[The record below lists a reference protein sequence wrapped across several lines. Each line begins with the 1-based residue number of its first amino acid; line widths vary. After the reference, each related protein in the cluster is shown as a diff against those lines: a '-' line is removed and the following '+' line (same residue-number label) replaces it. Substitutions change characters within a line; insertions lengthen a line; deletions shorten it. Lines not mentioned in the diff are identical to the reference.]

1 MDALEAAFDAAAEDD
16 EVRVVVL
23 RGSGRAFCAGYD
35 LNQDAEEGTKD
46 AAEWHREL
54 DRDTKR
60 LLRILEN
67 PKPVIASVHSYCLAG
82 GTDLMLAC
90 DLAVASD
97 DAVFGYVDI
106 RFGSGVVSM
115 FLPWVVGV
123 RAAKELILTGQDRV
137 PAAEAL
143 RIGLVNRVVPRD
155 ELEGATM
162 ALADEIAKNE
172 PFVVRTMKASINR
185 VWQTRRPP
193 GGARRQHGAGR
204 DDRDGQPARP
214 GRVPPDHPRG
224 GSEGRDRLARRA
236 VPEHRVIYGLAA
248 ALGWGLSDLWAAI
261 SGRRIGS
268 GRTVVVAQVAAG
280 VVVTLLVLIVRPDL
294 SGIPTVAPW
303 LIPNAFLGAAAFAT
317 LYKGL
322 QLGPIAVVSPV
333 LASYA
338 VVPVLLSVVLLG
350 ETLGGLQVVGVA
362 VTIAGAALTSTD
374 PKALRAG
381 TRTKP
386 AGLPWAIVS
395 TLLFG
400 VATYVMGWAAKEAG
414 FLPSLWFG
422 RLTMMT
428 VFLLAALVLWLR
440 SRSAGEVRDP
450 VSPSMLRLAVLV
462 GVMELVGTIAYA
474 RGAEVGLVS
483 IVTAASA
490 TYPLIPV
497 FGGVVLLHE
506 RPVPT
511 QYLGIAMVIGG
522 LLLLGVA

>member
-1 MDALEAAFDAAAEDD
+1 M
-16 EVRVVVL
+16 
-23 RGSGRAFCAGYD
+23 
-35 LNQDAEEGTKD
+35 
-46 AAEWHREL
+46 
-54 DRDTKR
+54 
-60 LLRILEN
+60 
-67 PKPVIASVHSYCLAG
+67 
-82 GTDLMLAC
+82 
-90 DLAVASD
+90 
-97 DAVFGYVDI
+97 
-106 RFGSGVVSM
+106 
-115 FLPWVVGV
+115 
-123 RAAKELILTGQDRV
+123 
-137 PAAEAL
+137 
-143 RIGLVNRVVPRD
+143 
-155 ELEGATM
+155 
-162 ALADEIAKNE
+162 
-172 PFVVRTMKASINR
+172 
-185 VWQTRRPP
+185 
-193 GGARRQHGAGR
+193 
-204 DDRDGQPARP
+204 
-214 GRVPPDHPRG
+214 
-224 GSEGRDRLARRA
+224 
-236 VPEHRVIYGLAA
+236 IYGLAA

-268 GRTVVVAQVAAG
+268 GRTVVVAQVAAA

-294 SGIPTVAPW
+294 SGIPAVAPW

-338 VVPVLLSVVLLG
+338 VIPVLLSIVLLG
-350 ETLGGLQVVGVA
+350 ETLGGWEVVGVA
-362 VTIAGAALTSTD
+362 ITIAGAALTSTD
-374 PKALRAG
+374 PRALRAG

-422 RLTMMT
+422 RLTMT
-428 VFLLAALVLWLR
+428 GVVLIAALVLWVR
-440 SRSAGEVRDP
+440 SRSTGEARNP
-450 VSPSMLRLAVLV
+450 VAPSMLRLAVLV
-462 GVMELVGTIAYA
+462 GVMELVGTISYA

-497 FGGVVLLHE
+497 LGGVVLLHE

>member
-1 MDALEAAFDAAAEDD
+1 M
-16 EVRVVVL
+16 
-23 RGSGRAFCAGYD
+23 
-35 LNQDAEEGTKD
+35 
-46 AAEWHREL
+46 
-54 DRDTKR
+54 
-60 LLRILEN
+60 
-67 PKPVIASVHSYCLAG
+67 
-82 GTDLMLAC
+82 
-90 DLAVASD
+90 
-97 DAVFGYVDI
+97 
-106 RFGSGVVSM
+106 
-115 FLPWVVGV
+115 
-123 RAAKELILTGQDRV
+123 
-137 PAAEAL
+137 
-143 RIGLVNRVVPRD
+143 
-155 ELEGATM
+155 
-162 ALADEIAKNE
+162 
-172 PFVVRTMKASINR
+172 
-185 VWQTRRPP
+185 
-193 GGARRQHGAGR
+193 
-204 DDRDGQPARP
+204 
-214 GRVPPDHPRG
+214 
-224 GSEGRDRLARRA
+224 
-236 VPEHRVIYGLAA
+236 IYGLLA

-268 GRTVVVAQVAAG
+268 GRTVVVAQVAAA
-280 VVVTLLVLIVRPDL
+280 VVVTLLVLVVRPDL

-338 VVPVLLSVVLLG
+338 VIPVLLSVLLLG
-350 ETLGGLQVVGVA
+350 ETLGGWEWVGVA

-374 PKALRAG
+374 PRALRAG

-386 AGLPWAIVS
+386 AGLPWAIAS
-395 TLLFG
+395 TLMFG

-422 RLTMMT
+422 RLTMT
-428 VFLLAALVLWLR
+428 GVFLIAAFVLWVR
-440 SRSAGEVRDP
+440 SRSAGGPRDP
-450 VSPSMLRLAVLV
+450 VAPSMLRLAVLV
-462 GVMELVGTIAYA
+462 GVLELVGTISYA

-511 QYLGIAMVIGG
+511 QYLGIAMVIVG

>member
-1 MDALEAAFDAAAEDD
+1 MA
-16 EVRVVVL
+16 
-23 RGSGRAFCAGYD
+23 
-35 LNQDAEEGTKD
+35 
-46 AAEWHREL
+46 
-54 DRDTKR
+54 R
-60 LLRILEN
+60 L
-67 PKPVIASVHSYCLAG
+67 
-82 GTDLMLAC
+82 
-90 DLAVASD
+90 
-97 DAVFGYVDI
+97 
-106 RFGSGVVSM
+106 
-115 FLPWVVGV
+115 
-123 RAAKELILTGQDRV
+123 
-137 PAAEAL
+137 
-143 RIGLVNRVVPRD
+143 
-155 ELEGATM
+155 
-162 ALADEIAKNE
+162 
-172 PFVVRTMKASINR
+172 
-185 VWQTRRPP
+185 
-193 GGARRQHGAGR
+193 
-204 DDRDGQPARP
+204 
-214 GRVPPDHPRG
+214 
-224 GSEGRDRLARRA
+224 A

-248 ALGWGLSDLWAAI
+248 ALGWGLSDLWAAM

-268 GRTVVVAQVAAG
+268 GRTVVVAQVTAAAL
-280 VVVTLLVLIVRPDL
+280 VTILILIWRPDL

-303 LIPNAFLGAAAFAT
+303 LVPNAFLGAAAFAT

-338 VVPVLLSVVLLG
+338 VVPVLLSVVLLA
-350 ETLGGLQVVGVA
+350 ETLGVWEVFGVI

-381 TRTKP
+381 TRTRP
-386 AGLPWAIVS
+386 AGLPWAIAS

-422 RLTMMT
+422 RVTMT
-428 VFLLAALVLWLR
+428 SVFLIAAFAIWGR
-440 SRSAGEVRDP
+440 SRSTGRARDP
-450 VSPSMLRLAVLV
+450 VAPSMLRLAVLV

-497 FGGVVLLHE
+497 LGGVVLLHE

-511 QYLGIAMVIGG
+511 QYLGIAMVVGG

>member
-1 MDALEAAFDAAAEDD
+1 
-16 EVRVVVL
+16 
-23 RGSGRAFCAGYD
+23 
-35 LNQDAEEGTKD
+35 
-46 AAEWHREL
+46 
-54 DRDTKR
+54 
-60 LLRILEN
+60 
-67 PKPVIASVHSYCLAG
+67 
-82 GTDLMLAC
+82 
-90 DLAVASD
+90 
-97 DAVFGYVDI
+97 
-106 RFGSGVVSM
+106 
-115 FLPWVVGV
+115 
-123 RAAKELILTGQDRV
+123 
-137 PAAEAL
+137 
-143 RIGLVNRVVPRD
+143 
-155 ELEGATM
+155 
-162 ALADEIAKNE
+162 
-172 PFVVRTMKASINR
+172 
-185 VWQTRRPP
+185 
-193 GGARRQHGAGR
+193 
-204 DDRDGQPARP
+204 
-214 GRVPPDHPRG
+214 
-224 GSEGRDRLARRA
+224 
-236 VPEHRVIYGLAA
+236 VIYGLAA

-268 GRTVVVAQVAAG
+268 GRTVVVAQVAAA

-322 QLGPIAVVSPV
+322 ELGPIAVVSPV

-350 ETLGGLQVVGVA
+350 ETLGGWEVVGVA
-362 VTIAGAALTSTD
+362 VTIAGAVLTSTD

-428 VFLLAALVLWLR
+428 VFLLAALVVWLR
-440 SRSAGEVRDP
+440 SRSAGAAREP
-450 VSPSMLRLAVLV
+450 VAPSMLRLAVMV
-462 GVMELVGTIAYA
+462 GVVELIGTIAYA

-483 IVTAASA
+483 VVTAASA

-497 FGGVVLLHE
+497 LGGVMLLHE

-522 LLLLGVA
+522 LILLGVA